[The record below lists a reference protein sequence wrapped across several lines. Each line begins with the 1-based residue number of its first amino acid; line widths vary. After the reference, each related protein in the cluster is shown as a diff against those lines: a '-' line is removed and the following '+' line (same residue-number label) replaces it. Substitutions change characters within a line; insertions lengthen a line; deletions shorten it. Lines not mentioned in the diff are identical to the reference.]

1 MPAQIY
7 LDNNATTPID
17 PDVLTT
23 MKPYLEQLF
32 GNPNSSH
39 NIGIATHEALSLAS
53 DQLYE
58 ALNIPEKDT
67 LIMTSSATE
76 SINTVHKSILFDFIK
91 NKNNTKTQIITS
103 SVEHSAVQKSLA
115 YLKEFGIEIISLPP
129 IDNSVSLESFKEH
142 FNPEKTLLVSI
153 GLVNSE
159 TGIIQPIKEIAK
171 LCHKHNVL
179 IHTDATQAIGKIPVD
194 IQDLDVDY
202 LSFSGHKFHA
212 PKGIGALYIKDS
224 SPLNPLLHGGA
235 QMGGFRSG
243 TLNVAGIIAMGEAL
257 KIATQKLDLHSKNML
272 QLRDQ
277 FEGFLSQIPD
287 CIIYGKDQARIPN
300 TTFFNIPKIDHDY
313 LAWYLNNNNICV
325 STGSACTTKTIDS
338 SSKTDSHKGVRVSLS
353 RFTNLED
360 VTTLITVISTLL
372 K

>member
-1 MPAQIY
+1 MPTQIY

-17 PDVLTT
+17 PTVLTT
-23 MKPYLEQLF
+23 MQPYLEQIF

-39 NIGIATHEALSLAS
+39 NIGLATHEALALAS

-58 ALNIPEKDT
+58 ALNIPEQDT

-91 NKNNTKTQIITS
+91 NKNSKTQIITS
-103 SVEHSAVQKSLA
+103 SVEHSAVRKSLA
-115 YLKEFGIEIISLPP
+115 YLGEFGIEIITLPA
-129 IDNSVSLESFKEH
+129 INNSVSLESFQEH

-171 LCHKHNVL
+171 LCHEHNIL

-194 IQDLDVDY
+194 IQDLNVDY

-212 PKGIGALYIKDS
+212 PKGIGALYIKNS
-224 SPLNPLLHGGA
+224 SPLNPLLHGGD

-243 TLNVAGIIAMGEAL
+243 TLNVAGIIAIGEAL
-257 KIATQKLDLHSKNML
+257 KIATKKLDLYSDNML
-272 QLRDQ
+272 QLRGQ
-277 FEGFLSQIPD
+277 LEVFLSQIPD
-287 CIIYGKDQARIPN
+287 CIIYGKDQLRIPN
-300 TTFFNIPKIDHDY
+300 TTFFNIPQIDHDY
-313 LAWYLNNNNICV
+313 LAWYLNNNNISV
-325 STGSACTTKTIDS
+325 STGSACTTKTIDP
-338 SSKTDSHKGVRVSLS
+338 SSKTDSYKGVRVSLS
-353 RFTNLED
+353 RFTSLED
-360 VTTLITVISTLL
+360 VTTLINVISTIL